1 MSKLKNLD
9 EFSNITES
17 NKKIGVSGDLE
28 VWKTAN
34 GFIIRHSE
42 DDEKGFIKMS
52 KAEFQAISKLI
63 K

>member
-1 MSKLKNLD
+1 MNKLKNLE

-28 VWKTAN
+28 VWKIPN